1 MIKGKWSYSL
11 SNKIMEGLLDPTR
24 IPQSEPMSTRTSQPD
39 YDGPTTLYR
48 RAIQFNWK
56 PAPTEQLITQEET
69 LIEECLRRHYD
80 RLVHPENVMNRVVY
94 DCNESAPFTSSESY
108 YTPSS
113 ENDVTLIFE
122 SRFESGNLRRAIQ
135 VYSCEYD
142 LILRPDIRSRGYT
155 QWYFFSVNNT
165 RAGSTV
171 RFNIV
176 NLLKTSSLY
185 NCGMQPLMYS
195 ETSGQG
201 WQRVGSE
208 VCYFQSNLQK
218 RSGGNYFTLTF
229 TVELSHDHDTVYFA
243 HNYPYT
249 VTMLSQHLD
258 MISSK
263 ADRLTR
269 KVLCQTEGGNVV
281 EVLTV
286 TSLAEPESLKLRKG
300 VVLMSRVHPGESNS
314 SWMMKGIIDFLVG
327 PSLEAKV
334 LRDNFVFKIIPMLM
348 PDGVMM
354 GSTRC
359 GLSGV
364 DANRCWN
371 DPDSRS
377 MPEIFNAK
385 QMIKRFSEERELV
398 LLVDLHGHS
407 VKKNFFMY
415 GCTSRAGYKEKVFPM
430 LMKLNSKFFSFD
442 DCVFGMQKSKE
453 GTARIELFK
462 DLSLLYTYTLEGS
475 FAGPDIGPFAGSHF
489 NTAHLEEIGHN
500 LCDSIY
506 DFFEPSQRKVRVALQ
521 QLDVPVG
528 RPLDNSDNDDT
539 QGERTAIRKRRI
551 IQRRVIFNENRK

>member
-1 MIKGKWSYSL
+1 MDS
-11 SNKIMEGLLDPTR
+11 EAVQDPAR
-24 IPQSEPMSTRTSQPD
+24 NPQVDSMTTRTSLPD

-48 RAIQFNWK
+48 RVINFDWK
-56 PAPTEQLITQEET
+56 QSPLEPLINQEET
-69 LIEECLRRHYD
+69 LVDECLRRHYE

-94 DCNESAPFTSSESY
+94 DCNDTAPFTTRETY

-113 ENDVTLIFE
+113 ENDITLVFE

-135 VYSCEYD
+135 VYTNEYD
-142 LILRPDIRSRGYT
+142 LILRPDTRSRGYT
-155 QWYFFSVNNT
+155 QWYFFSVANT
-165 RAGSTV
+165 RANTSI
-171 RFNIV
+171 RFNLI

-195 ETSGQG
+195 VSSGKS
-201 WQRVGSE
+201 WRRVGTD

-218 RSGGNYFTLTF
+218 RSGGNYFTLAF
-229 TVELSHDHDTVYFA
+229 TVEFESDNDTVYFA

-249 VTMLSQHLD
+249 VTMLTQHIDL
-258 MISSK
+258 ISCK
-263 ADRLTR
+263 TDRLTR
-269 KVLCQTEGGNVV
+269 KTLCQTEGGNIV
-281 EVLTV
+281 ELLTI
-286 TSLAEPESLKLRKG
+286 TSLSEVESLKSRKG

-327 PSLEAKV
+327 PSLEAKI

-371 DPDSRS
+371 DPDSRTL
-377 MPEIFNAK
+377 PEIYHAK

-415 GCTSRAGYKEKVFPM
+415 GCTSRAGYKEKIFPM
-430 LMKLNSKFFSFD
+430 IMKQTSKMFSFD
-442 DCVFGMQKSKE
+442 DCTFGLQKSKE
-453 GTARIELFK
+453 GTARVELFK
-462 DLSLLYTYTLEGS
+462 ELNLLYSYTLEGS
-475 FAGPDIGPFAGSHF
+475 FAGSDIGPFSGCHF
-489 NTAHLEEIGHN
+489 NTSHLEEIGHN
-500 LCDSIY
+500 LCDAIY
-506 DFFEPSQRKVRVALQ
+506 EFFEPSQRRVRSALQ
-521 QLDVPVG
+521 ELDIPIS
-528 RPLDNSDNDDT
+528 RPLETSDNEEC
-539 QGERTAIRKRRI
+539 QGERSTIRKRRLM
-551 IQRRVIFNENRK
+551 QRRVVFNENRKRVLSFIS